1 MPTDLSP
8 RLQPLLDR
16 LIAEGSE
23 CGIQV
28 AAYHHGQLRVNAVAG
43 LSERASRAAVTPET
57 LFPCFSVT
65 KGIAATVIH
74 RLAERGLVH
83 YDQPLA
89 QTWPEFAAHG
99 KETITLR
106 EALFHATG
114 LPHMPEGVSIE
125 DLENWELMCAKMA
138 DMVPLW
144 PPGSRIEYH
153 PITYAW
159 LIGEVACRAT
169 GKTFSQLFE
178 EEVRAPLKAEG
189 LFIGIPKGLAQPIAV
204 LEDDPAVFPTPV
216 IPPPGTPEVVPA
228 RFGSLSS
235 LMNRRDAQESCVPA
249 TSGLFTAL
257 GAAGHYAALLD
268 HTLLSERQ
276 LNLAIQSQS
285 PRRPSEEFPTDRALG
300 YRLGTSPLS
309 TTTYGHGGHGGSN
322 AFADPANGLAIAIFK
337 NRLNQGDSTGEILT
351 EFYRLIAS

>member
-8 RLQPLLDR
+8 RIQPLLDR

-28 AAYHHGQLRVNAVAG
+28 AAYHHGKLRVNAVAG
-43 LSERASRAAVTPET
+43 LSDRGSHTAVTPDT
-57 LFPCFSVT
+57 LFPVFSVT
-65 KGIAATVIH
+65 KGIAASVIH
-74 RLAERGLVH
+74 RLAERGLLH
-83 YDQPLA
+83 YDLPLA
-89 QTWPEFAAHG
+89 QTWPEFAVHG
-99 KETITLR
+99 KEAITLR

-125 DLENWELMCAKMA
+125 DLENWDLMCSKMA
-138 DMVPLW
+138 EMAPLW

-169 GKTFSQLFE
+169 GKSFRQLFE
-178 EEVRAPLKAEG
+178 EEIRAPLKEDG
-189 LFIGIPKGLAQPIAV
+189 LYIGIPKSLTQPIAV
-204 LEDDPAVFPTPV
+204 LEDDPAVFPDPI
-216 IPPPGTPEVVPA
+216 IPPPRTPEVVPA

-257 GAAGHYAALLD
+257 GGARHYAALLD
-268 HTLLSERQ
+268 HTLLSEHQ
-276 LNLAIQSQS
+276 LSLATQSQS
-285 PRRPSEEFPTDRALG
+285 PRRPIGEFPTDRALG
-300 YRLGTSPLS
+300 YRLGTSPVGS
-309 TTTYGHGGHGGSN
+309 MTYGHGGHGGSN
-322 AFADPANGLAIAIFK
+322 AFADPANGLAVAIFK

-351 EFYRLIAS
+351 EIYRLIAP